1 MNPDKWST
9 RKRVETQYSQEIENL
24 MKRFYTKIKN
34 LAITDPQEILL
45 LLRQYVAEEG
55 YRKLAFSAASRMAT
69 ALFSDTAKTWKE
81 AMKESMMGRE
91 LYAAMRKELRGEVG
105 TVMRSI
111 VKENAKLI
119 STFPL
124 DLAQKANSF
133 IMRETEKGRRA
144 ESIAEDLMERF
155 PKVSRSRIELIAITE
170 TAKANSALVEAR
182 AQDLDLDWY
191 EWYSSH
197 DSRVRPSHRLMNEV
211 LVRWSDPPDPEALNH
226 EEKDYGNYHAG
237 RIFRCRCT
245 PLPILRLDQIRFPH
259 KVHLSG
265 RIQMMTLS
273 QFRELSGVRL
283 AA

>member
-1 MNPDKWST
+1 MNPEQWST
-9 RKRVETQYSQEIENL
+9 RKRIETQYSREIENL
-24 MKRFYTKIKN
+24 MKKFLAKIKN
-34 LAITDPQEILL
+34 LAVTDPEEILA
-45 LLRQYVAEEG
+45 LLRQYVTEEG
-55 YRKLAFSAASRMAT
+55 YRKLAFAAASRMAT
-69 ALFSDTAKTWKE
+69 ALFSDNAKTWKE
-81 AMKESMMGRE
+81 AMRESMMGRQ
-91 LYAAMRKELRGEVG
+91 LYEALRKELRGQVG

-144 ESIAEDLMERF
+144 ESISEDLMERF
-155 PKVSRSRIELIAITE
+155 PKVSRSRIELIALTE
-170 TAKANSALVEAR
+170 TAKANSALTEAR

-211 LVRWSDPPDPEALNH
+211 LVRWSDPPDPEVLNH

-245 PLPILRLDQIRFPH
+245 ALPILRLDQVKWPH
-259 KVHLSG
+259 RVHLSG
-265 RIQMMTLS
+265 RIQYVTLA
-273 QFRELSGVRL
+273 QFHELSGVRK